1 MGVEI
6 VVPSVLFITI
16 GVVLGLFFMF
26 RHRSRAEL
34 HQTVRNA
41 LERGQELTPELIE
54 RLGQPRQTRHADLRK
69 ALIWL
74 ALGLA
79 FIVFG
84 VVLDEREAVR
94 PLIGTGAF
102 PILIGIAYLIMWRF
116 GEKETSS

>member
-6 VVPSVLFITI
+6 VVPSVMFITI

-54 RLGQPRQTRHADLRK
+54 RLGQPRQSAHADLRK
-69 ALIWL
+69 GLIWL
-74 ALGLA
+74 AIGLGCIL
-79 FIVFG
+79 FG
-84 VVLDEREAVR
+84 VLIDEEDAVR
-94 PLIGTGAF
+94 PLLGIGAF
-102 PILIGIAYLIMWRF
+102 PLLIGVAYFIMSRF
-116 GEKETSS
+116 GEKPASN

>member
-26 RHRSRAEL
+26 RYRSRAEL
-34 HQTVRNA
+34 HKTVRNA

-54 RLGQPRQTRHADLRK
+54 RLGQPRQPANADLRK

-74 ALGLA
+74 AVGLA
-79 FIVFG
+79 FVIFG

-102 PILIGIAYLIMWRF
+102 PILVGIAYLIMWRF
-116 GEKETSS
+116 SEKQTSS